1 MFSFFRVSLIVNFI
15 TRITVYTFY
24 FLILWDRIILVPFFF
39 FSYKLLLELH
49 EVFIIFSFV
58 ALMNIYET
66 IRITKF

>member
-1 MFSFFRVSLIVNFI
+1 MKFWL
-15 TRITVYTFY
+15 
-24 FLILWDRIILVPFFF
+24 LFF

-58 ALMNIYET
+58 TLMNIYET